1 MTLRPAEEGDLA
13 GLSVVHRRAFT
24 PGWSAEE
31 IADLASGPGA
41 FGMIVEGLG
50 GAAPLGMILCRALAG
65 EAEILTLAVDPAV
78 RRQGVAR
85 ALVTAAA
92 VAARAA
98 GAEAMFLE
106 VAVDNDAALGLY
118 ESHGF
123 VRAGRRPS
131 YYDRGAGIYVD
142 AVVMRLDL
150 NSARL

>member
-1 MTLRPAEEGDLA
+1 MTLRAAEAADLEA
-13 GLSVVHRRAFT
+13 LSTVHQAAFT

-41 FGMIVEGLG
+41 FGLIVEAG
-50 GAAPLGMILCRALAG
+50 APLGMILCRALAG
-65 EAEILTLAVDPAV
+65 EAEVLTLAVDPAA
-78 RRQGVAR
+78 RRRGVAR

-92 VAARAA
+92 GAAKAA

-106 VAVDNDAALGLY
+106 VAVDNDGALALY
-118 ESHGF
+118 EQAGF

-131 YYDRGAGIYVD
+131 YYDRGGGLYVD

-150 NSARL
+150 NSEPL